1 MPTGA
6 RPWVWP
12 VLGTVGAI
20 VGSPV
25 LSNMWDP
32 ERGYAGLA
40 LALAAALFLWVC
52 IKPARSGS
60 TQR

>member
-1 MPTGA
+1 
-6 RPWVWP
+6 

-40 LALAAALFLWVC
+40 LALAAALWVW
-52 IKPARSGS
+52 IKPARSRS

>member
-40 LALAAALFLWVC
+40 LALAAALWVW
-52 IKPARSGS
+52 IKPARSRS
-60 TQR
+60 RQR

>member
-32 ERGYAGLA
+32 ERGFAGLA
-40 LALAAALFLWVC
+40 LALAAALWVW
-52 IKPARSGS
+52 IKPARSRS